1 MLSFWAKRTKGSTLR
16 EPASSKSRPESCRSS
31 TWPKG
36 ASMSRGRRLRGEG
49 CGVRGG
55 VGRCCQLCEILVRK
69 QSEKDFCN
77 LFKSRATFSIQAKA
91 MSKAGKASWRGGW
104 RGERGEG
111 GADLR
116 ERQAASLATCS
127 SSCHLPDLIW
137 NSK

>member
-16 EPASSKSRPESCRSS
+16 APASSKPRPESCRSS

-36 ASMSRGRRLRGEG
+36 ASMRSAGREVAGWWWG
-49 CGVRGG
+49 GG

-91 MSKAGKASWRGGW
+91 MSKAGKARCGMG
-104 RGERGEG
+104 REG
-111 GADLR
+111 REVRAGLR

>member
-1 MLSFWAKRTKGSTLR
+1 MRSAGR
-16 EPASSKSRPESCRSS
+16 EVAG
-31 TWPKG
+31 WWWG
-36 ASMSRGRRLRGEG
+36 G
-49 CGVRGG
+49 GG

-91 MSKAGKASWRGGW
+91 MSKAGKARCGMG
-104 RGERGEG
+104 REG
-111 GADLR
+111 REVRAGLR

>member
-1 MLSFWAKRTKGSTLR
+1 MG
-16 EPASSKSRPESCRSS
+16 
-31 TWPKG
+31 
-36 ASMSRGRRLRGEG
+36 
-49 CGVRGG
+49 GG

-91 MSKAGKASWRGGW
+91 MSKAGKASWRGVSGGG
-104 RGERGEG
+104 RGGVG